1 MRIISV
7 HTEDF
12 TDEENVFEVEKML
25 RQIPVKRSLTYKPD
39 MFSVIG
45 IYRNNKYN
53 LKPVIYSR
61 YKSHHG
67 PAASR
72 FLVSNGSTKGA
83 GCLRG
88 LLKSI

>member
-1 MRIISV
+1 MISV

-61 YKSHHG
+61 YKYMLSILTG
-67 PAASR
+67 FSR
-72 FLVSNGSTKGA
+72 KKPDEWVPPNKK
-83 GCLRG
+83 RDE
-88 LLKSI
+88 K